1 MTRPRD
7 LAPLIVDYLDRV
19 GTATAAEIAKG
30 IRARDAD
37 VRAVLVADSRF
48 VGPFGMGAA
57 PHTRKVFLAPQ
68 ERRANLGAA
77 AA

>member
-1 MTRPRD
+1 MS
-7 LAPLIVDYLDRV
+7 
-19 GTATAAEIAKG
+19 
-30 IRARDAD
+30 AD